1 MVVRKE
7 ISRVLV
13 VKLDEILIKLY
24 FDFVIGN

>member
-7 ISRVLV
+7 IRVLV

>member
-1 MVVRKE
+1 MVVRKK
-7 ISRVLV
+7 IRRVLV

>member
-1 MVVRKE
+1 MVVRKK
-7 ISRVLV
+7 IKVLV

>member
-1 MVVRKE
+1 MVVRKK
-7 ISRVLV
+7 IRVLV

>member
-1 MVVRKE
+1 MVVRKKF
-7 ISRVLV
+7 RVLV

>member
-1 MVVRKE
+1 MVVRKK

>member
-1 MVVRKE
+1 MVVRKN
-7 ISRVLV
+7 IRVLV